1 MQFPAVEMHFADRGI
16 KMADDSDEEAAAF
29 DLSFFIRKT
38 FRPVAYLESYFN
50 AKTQERKRSHL
61 DALLEET
68 HWTELPPGCN
78 SKTLPECCFIIFK
91 QLSEHFQV
99 QSQPKFYILIV

>member
-1 MQFPAVEMHFADRGI
+1 MDRGI
-16 KMADDSDEEAAAF
+16 KMPDDSDEEAAAF

-38 FRPVAYLESYFN
+38 SDSVTHLKSYIN

-61 DALLEET
+61 DALLEEIN
-68 HWTELPPGCN
+68 WTELPPGCN
-78 SKTLPECCFIIFK
+78 SKTLPECCFIIFN